1 MLRNEIE
8 AQGSEGNNII
18 DARDEDIE
26 EEIAGQLSESHYD
39 DGNFLPLQGMSNCGE
54 TNLQEGWK

>member
-1 MLRNEIE
+1 MKLRPK
-8 AQGSEGNNII
+8 GRRGII
-18 DARDEDIE
+18 LLDEDIE

-39 DGNFLPLQGMSNCGE
+39 DGNFLPLQVSNCDE

>member
-8 AQGSEGNNII
+8 AQGSEGIII
-18 DARDEDIE
+18 DARDEDIK

-39 DGNFLPLQGMSNCGE
+39 DGNFLPLQVMSNCGE